1 MRKLIAATIIGL
13 LASSAVLFAEGSDTA
28 VSLSIKAGARESIR
42 VNSARNAFGQL
53 ASQPTPAEA
62 KPWIERHPVWFGLI
76 AGASAGATWGALSCH
91 DGCFPI
97 GSGGAAMVGS
107 WFGAG
112 PGALIGWAVGR
123 AK

>member
-1 MRKLIAATIIGL
+1 MRKLIAATIVGL
-13 LASSAVLFAEGSDTA
+13 LASSAVLFAQDTEPT
-28 VSLSIKAGARESIR
+28 VSPTITAGMRDAMR
-42 VNSARNAFGQL
+42 VASAQYVFRQAAPQT
-53 ASQPTPAEA
+53 APPET

-76 AGASAGATWGALSCH
+76 AGASAGAAWGALSCH

-97 GSGGAAMVGS
+97 GPGGAAMVGS

>member
-1 MRKLIAATIIGL
+1 MRKLIAALIFCL
-13 LASSAVLFAEGSDTA
+13 LASSSTVFAADVDTTVPFSA
-28 VSLSIKAGARESIR
+28 MAAAREPMR
-42 VNSARNAFGQL
+42 VDPAWNMFRQ
-53 ASQPTPAEA
+53 TPAAQQPEA

-76 AGASAGATWGALSCH
+76 AGASAGAAWGALSCH

-97 GSGGAAMVGS
+97 GPGGAAMVGS

>member
-1 MRKLIAATIIGL
+1 MRKLIAATIVGL
-13 LASSAVLFAEGSDTA
+13 LASSAVLFAQDTEPTVSPTITAGMRDAMRVTSVRYEFRQA
-28 VSLSIKAGARESIR
+28 VPQTAPPE
-42 VNSARNAFGQL
+42 
-53 ASQPTPAEA
+53 T

-76 AGASAGATWGALSCH
+76 AGASAGAAWGALSCH

-97 GSGGAAMVGS
+97 GPGGAAMVGS